1 MPALALLKFGPV
13 HLQDAEGFDVT
24 ERSTV
29 GAGSYT
35 YWLASAGNMS
45 SSVRRLYPP
54 VSSLSPRE
62 SSLLQSFSQPRADE
76 LQHHQGPLALPC
88 RILALCSWSLSWLQ
102 PPFWQH
108 SLLCCTLHCHV
119 ASSQLC
125 QPRLSQTCLEEH
137 SPYQGLASCSWAC
150 LVVASLPE

>member
-54 VSSLSPRE
+54 VSQFPFTKRKQLAAV
-62 SSLLQSFSQPRADE
+62 LLTA
-76 LQHHQGPLALPC
+76 
-88 RILALCSWSLSWLQ
+88 
-102 PPFWQH
+102 
-108 SLLCCTLHCHV
+108 
-119 ASSQLC
+119 
-125 QPRLSQTCLEEH
+125 
-137 SPYQGLASCSWAC
+137 
-150 LVVASLPE
+150 